1 MPEAAIGGELT
12 QLTAEYAIL
21 GELGRGGSAV
31 VYRARDRNLGR
42 DVAIRVVH
50 PRPLSPDDDAVARL
64 AREAR
69 TVAQLQH
76 PNIVTV
82 FAVKRLTGGGLAL
95 AMQLVPGRTL
105 KAVVHQGG
113 PLAADR
119 CRRILRDVA
128 EALAYAHARGVVHRD
143 VKPENIFIDE
153 ESGRALLS
161 DFGIA
166 RSEEHDSLTLTGTAI
181 GTPFYMSP
189 EQIDGAAID
198 GRSDLYSLGLVA
210 WEMLTARRPWD
221 GESLYNVIYKQK
233 REELPPIEGLQP
245 GVPLRLQY
253 IIERMLQK
261 NPAAR
266 WAGADGLLA
275 QLSHTVLPGDY
286 SRWQAA
292 LRKRV
297 EKYREE
303 ERERERAAAEAPA
316 ESAGGLLASTMR
328 FVRGAAA
335 LTGAARVGGARTSG
349 RRSEP
354 TPDRAPALAN
364 TQAFTRGGTLQ
375 EPPPNA
381 SEPESADAGSD
392 STNEAQRAAEAVNGA
407 ANGAGAQAVAP
418 SSASRIADALAAASW
433 EQVPRRRLLWWT
445 AGGLAVVL
453 LVAGGVVA
461 MRRPDWVRARIDA
474 VRAPIRRPVEP
485 PPVATPTPPV
495 AAAVPAASDSAKPEP
510 APSDA
515 GVASALLRPG
525 AMPPPMLSLG
535 GRHSCVVAIDGTVL
549 CWGANERGQ
558 LGDGTAQRQV
568 APARVA
574 AELRFARVPAGTAQ
588 SCGVTRTGDVY
599 CWGNDSGGQ
608 LGDATTVSRYAPV
621 RVAGAGVYRSV
632 ASGDSHTCGITVEG
646 SVHCWGWNA
655 RGQLGDVSTTPRTV
669 PAPISAGAQ
678 RFVQVVLGGAYS
690 CALASDGTAYC
701 WGANDRGQLGVGDI
715 GDRHVPTAVAGDLHF
730 AALAAGSQHTC
741 GVAVDGAVWCW
752 GSNARGQLGVG
763 TRSGA
768 TTPQRVRLTASAT
781 AVLAGGQTTCALTAA
796 GEAYCWGANGSGQ
809 LGIGTQADATTPV
822 RALAGEP
829 ATSIGLGSAHSC

>member
-42 DVAIRVVH
+42 DVAIKVVH

-292 LRKRV
+292 LRRRV

-303 ERERERAAAEAPA
+303 ERERERTAAEAPE

-461 MRRPDWVRARIDA
+461 MRRPDWVRARIEA

-495 AAAVPAASDSAKPEP
+495 AAAVPAASDSAEP

-525 AMPPPMLSLG
+525 AMPPPMLS
-535 GRHSCVVAIDGTVL
+535 
-549 CWGANERGQ
+549 
-558 LGDGTAQRQV
+558 
-568 APARVA
+568 
-574 AELRFARVPAGTAQ
+574 
-588 SCGVTRTGDVY
+588 
-599 CWGNDSGGQ
+599 
-608 LGDATTVSRYAPV
+608 
-621 RVAGAGVYRSV
+621 
-632 ASGDSHTCGITVEG
+632 
-646 SVHCWGWNA
+646 
-655 RGQLGDVSTTPRTV
+655 LGDVSTTPRTV

-829 ATSIGLGSAHSC
+829 ATSIGLGSAHSCAATAAGALLCWGNNAEGQLGDATQANRLLPTRVAFVEGGAPHAADSVRTPR